1 MPLKLLISKHRVML
15 TITGSAFAVS
25 LVGSLIAL
33 VVAVNDLARILLQL
47 GALG

>member
-1 MPLKLLISKHRVML
+1 MPLKLLISKHRIML

-25 LVGSLIAL
+25 LIGSLVAL
-33 VVAVNDLARILLQL
+33 VIAVNDLARILLEL